1 MPADPYE
8 IPRFPGRAP
17 SPDDHPGDRAPTA
30 SLGWIARLPVNR
42 HTPATPRRKPTGGE
56 ER

>member
-8 IPRFPGRAP
+8 IPRFPDRAP